1 MTKLK
6 LLYVD
11 DEKVNLTNFKIAFKR
26 NYQIFTAIS
35 GQEALEIFK
44 DNDDISI
51 VVADQRMPGMT
62 GVELLHDI
70 KEHNEDVI
78 RIILTA
84 YTEVSDIIDSINK
97 GHIYQYIVKPWVEKD
112 LRHLLNTA
120 SEKYLLVCENKRL
133 VKKLEEDISKRKQLE
148 GTLVRRDMVMAEVT
162 HMAVNLMLNSDWQG
176 YVEELIARLGIV
188 MAVSRVHIFQHH
200 HDENDDLVARQK
212 FSWLAEHITTSP
224 VEPVLHDFSYSN
236 LNIDRWI
243 SSFEKGEIINGNI
256 VDFPENEMS
265 WLNSYHIKS
274 IVSTPIMTGKNCWG
288 FISFED
294 CSVEREWARPE
305 LDALKTSAT
314 LLGTAILRQEM
325 ESDIATQQA
334 QLAHAGRLTALGE
347 MASGIGH
354 EIHQPLSVIN
364 LNAENCESYLAKH
377 EPDSLAAEA
386 VGEIQG
392 QAEKI
397 TRLIDNMRRFS
408 RLSSGEMKN
417 IYLTLPLE
425 NALTFYKEQ
434 FRLSNIELDVKI
446 SKNLPSVKTDAQKFE
461 QLMVNFLSNARHAV
475 DARKEKEADL
485 QREVTVIL
493 DYKNMSSEELAGLTF
508 KKDAN
513 TSNQVVIVEV
523 KDNGVGMNEDTQKR
537 CLEPFFTT
545 KEVGEGTGLGL
556 SVSYGIIQELN
567 FHLEIESQEGEGT
580 VFRLCIPVEKED
592 QV

>member
-26 NYQIFTAIS
+26 EYLILTATS
-35 GQEALEIFK
+35 GHEALKVFK
-44 DNDDISI
+44 DNDDIAI

-70 KEHNEDVI
+70 KKRNEDVI

-97 GHIYQYIVKPWVEKD
+97 GNIYQYLVKPWVEKD
-112 LRHLLNTA
+112 LLHLLSKA
-120 SEKYLLVCENKRL
+120 SEKYLLVCDNRRL
-133 VKKLEEDISKRKQLE
+133 VKELEKDLSKRKQLE
-148 GTLVRRDMVMAEVT
+148 GTLVRRDMAMAEIT
-162 HMAVNLMLNSDWQG
+162 DMAVNLMLNSDWQG

-188 MAVSRVHIFQHH
+188 MAVSRVHIFRHH
-200 HDENDDLVARQK
+200 YDENDDLVARQK
-212 FSWLAEHITTSP
+212 FGWVAEHVTTLP
-224 VEPVLHDFSYSN
+224 DEPVLHDFSYSN
-236 LNIDRWI
+236 LKIERWL
-243 SSFEKGEIINGNI
+243 SSFEKGELISGNI
-256 VDFPENEMS
+256 VDFPENETS

-274 IVSTPIMTGKNCWG
+274 IVSTPILTGNNCWG
-288 FISFED
+288 FIIFED
-294 CSVEREWARPE
+294 CSVEREWTRPE

-325 ESDIATQQA
+325 ESDIDTQQA

-347 MASGIGH
+347 MVSGIGH

-377 EPDSLAAEA
+377 EPDCLAVEA
-386 VGEIQG
+386 VGEIRG
-392 QAEKI
+392 QVRKI

-408 RLSSGEMKN
+408 RLSSGELKN
-417 IYLTLPLE
+417 VSLTLPLE

-434 FRLSNIELDVKI
+434 FRMNNIELDVKTSI
-446 SKNLPSVKTDAQKFE
+446 NLPSVKTDSQKFE
-461 QLMVNFLSNARHAV
+461 QVMVNFLANARHAV
-475 DARKEKEADL
+475 DARKEKETDL
-485 QREVTVIL
+485 QRVVTVIL

-567 FHLEIESQEGEGT
+567 FHLEIESQEEEGT
-580 VFRLCIPVEKED
+580 VFRLCIPVKKEE